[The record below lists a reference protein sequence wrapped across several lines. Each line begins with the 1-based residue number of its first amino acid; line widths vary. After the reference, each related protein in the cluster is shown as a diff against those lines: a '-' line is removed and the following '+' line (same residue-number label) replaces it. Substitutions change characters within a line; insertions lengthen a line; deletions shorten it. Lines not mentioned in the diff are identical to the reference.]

1 MGHAGI
7 FINIAT
13 LIIGALAVF
22 YSFQTQKTYKYPFL
36 RPYMVFLIFFNVS
49 ILADLTVNYF
59 YTNIAGDPVT
69 SQYPLVI
76 RIIGIFS
83 LFFYIALTYTLI
95 QVTQG
100 LQEKKVSHRV
110 KLWFATGTALVI
122 VVYGIGVLFS
132 PQNTLF
138 NWLIIVDI
146 FVMTAVLILT
156 YLFLIRLLVY
166 SRKLQDAN
174 KSKIVNAFGIFY
186 VTGYTFL
193 FASAAF
199 QESIRFF
206 IFLGAHLF
214 FNLFPFLWIKQYLQK
229 YWSAPPLIMDKV
241 NLYQIYDKHGIS
253 QREREIAGLL
263 MQGKSN
269 KEIADSLYIAPNT
282 VKNHIHSL
290 FQKLQ
295 VKSRLQLVNFF
306 LRNQQKP

>member
-22 YSFQTQKTYKYPFL
+22 YSYQTHKTYKYPFL

-49 ILADLTVNYF
+49 ILADLAVNYF
-59 YTNIAGDPVT
+59 YTNLAADPNT

-83 LFFYIALTYTLI
+83 YSFYIALTYTLI
-95 QVTQG
+95 RVTQA
-100 LQEKKVSHRV
+100 LQEKRVSSRV
-110 KLWFATGTALVI
+110 KLVFAVGIALVI
-122 VVYGIGVLFS
+122 VVYGAGLLLS
-132 PQNTLF
+132 PENAIL

-146 FVMTAVLILT
+146 FVMTTILILT
-156 YLFLIRLLVY
+156 YLFLIRLLLY
-166 SRKLQDAN
+166 SKKLQDPN
-174 KSKIVNAFGIFY
+174 KSKIINVFGIFY
-186 VTGYTFL
+186 VSGYTFL

-206 IFLGAHLF
+206 IFLGVHLF
-214 FNLFPFLWIKQYLQK
+214 FNLFPFFWIKQYLQK
-229 YWSAPPLIMDKV
+229 YWSVSPLIMDKV
-241 NLYQIYDKHGIS
+241 NLGQIYDKHGIS
-253 QREREIAGLL
+253 QRERDIAELL

-306 LRNQQKP
+306 LRNQQKT

>member
-22 YSFQTQKTYKYPFL
+22 YSYQTHKTYKYPFL

-59 YTNIAGDPVT
+59 YTNLVADATT

-76 RIIGIFS
+76 KIIGIFS
-83 LFFYIALTYTLI
+83 YSFYIALTYTLI

-100 LQEKKVSHRV
+100 FQEKKVSPRA
-110 KLWFATGTALVI
+110 KLWFAVGTALVI
-122 VVYGIGVLFS
+122 VVYGAGLLYS
-132 PQNTLF
+132 PENTLL

-146 FVMTAVLILT
+146 FVMTAILILT
-156 YLFLIRLLVY
+156 YLFLIRLLLY
-166 SRKLQDAN
+166 SKKLQDPN
-174 KSKIVNAFGIFY
+174 KSKIINAFGIFY
-186 VTGYTFL
+186 ISGYTFL

-206 IFLGAHLF
+206 IFLGVHLF
-214 FNLFPFLWIKQYLQK
+214 FNLFPFFWIKQYLQK
-229 YWSAPPLIMDKV
+229 YWSVSPLVIDKA
-241 NLYQIYDKHGIS
+241 NLDEIYDKHGIS
-253 QREREIAGLL
+253 QRERDIAGLL